1 MKRILAITGTL
12 LLSLGVF
19 VSCQNDEWEF
29 PDFDYTTAYF
39 PYQFPVRTLVLGDYN
54 FDNSN
59 DNEHKF
65 MIGATM
71 GGVYKNEKDVT
82 VDFVVDE
89 TLTANL
95 YNSNT
100 GGLPI
105 KAMPANYYTLASNQ
119 IVIPIGQTYGMVE
132 VQLTDAFFADTLS
145 IGQHYVIPLRM
156 VSASTDSILQGKTS
170 QSNPD
175 PRIPADW
182 VLAPKDFT
190 LFGVRY
196 VNEYHGKYLLRGGSE
211 VRDNTDTPIDTIV
224 YRQDYLEKNPV
235 VTVSTL
241 SLNSVYYSNTVRL
254 SSGSPGSFKME
265 ITFDEDGNGVIT
277 NSEDAPAFPV
287 TGTSRFIKDA
297 EEWGNE
303 KRHVIYLDYQ
313 IAEGT
318 NIHHV
323 ADTLVFRDKAVKFE
337 EFKPVVQ

>member
-1 MKRILAITGTL
+1 
-12 LLSLGVF
+12 
-19 VSCQNDEWEF
+19 
-29 PDFDYTTAYF
+29 
-39 PYQFPVRTLVLGDYN
+39 
-54 FDNSN
+54 
-59 DNEHKF
+59 
-65 MIGATM
+65 
-71 GGVYKNEKDVT
+71 
-82 VDFVVDE
+82 
-89 TLTANL
+89 
-95 YNSNT
+95 
-100 GGLPI
+100 
-105 KAMPANYYTLASNQ
+105 MPANYYTLGSNQ
-119 IVIPIGQTYGMVE
+119 IVIPKGQTYGMVE
-132 VQLTDAFFADTLS
+132 VQLTDAFFADTLA

-224 YRQDYLEKNPV
+224 YRQDYLERNPV

-241 SLNSVYYSNTVRL
+241 SLNSVYYSNSVRL

-277 NSEDAPAFPV
+277 DSEDAPAFPV

-297 EEWGNE
+297 EEWGDE
-303 KRHVIYLDYQ
+303 TRHVIYLDYQ